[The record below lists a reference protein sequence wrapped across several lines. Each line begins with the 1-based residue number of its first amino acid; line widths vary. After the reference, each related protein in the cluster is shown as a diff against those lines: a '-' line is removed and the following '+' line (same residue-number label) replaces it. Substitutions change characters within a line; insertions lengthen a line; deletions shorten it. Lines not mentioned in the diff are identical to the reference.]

1 MRDILRPIY
10 QERASLPNT
19 LSVLYIEKKPD
30 EDAATNLFDAILFIV
45 VKEQDQP
52 LYVKH
57 YRYEDKKAALYVV
70 AEEQL
75 KEWMLYGTNNN
86 IFEWITEGLILF
98 DRNEY
103 MARLKDEV
111 RDFPFHE
118 RKVKI
123 GTEFAKLIRRYLNGK
138 DFFKQRQYLDAYNHI
153 IHALHHLARL
163 AVIENGFHPEITV
176 WNQVKQI
183 DLQIFKL
190 YEELVTSEESLEKRL
205 ELLFLASE
213 FHIYSK
219 TPFGAQHLLEL
230 MEEREE
236 WTIDEL
242 LFHPG
247 LQSYSIDLPVL
258 LEFLIEKNM
267 IEEITVPTKGPEI
280 FHRRYRVPKK
290 Q

>member
-1 MRDILRPIY
+1 M
-10 QERASLPNT
+10 
-19 LSVLYIEKKPD
+19 
-30 EDAATNLFDAILFIV
+30 
-45 VKEQDQP
+45 KEQEQP

-57 YRYEDKKAALYVV
+57 YRYEGKKAALYIV
-70 AEEQL
+70 AENQM
-75 KEWMLYGTNNN
+75 KEWLLYGTNSKM
-86 IFEWITEGLILF
+86 IEWIAEGQILF

-103 MARLKDEV
+103 MAQLKNEV
-111 RDFPFHE
+111 RDFPFQE

-123 GTEFAKLIRRYLNGK
+123 GAEFSKLIRRYLAGK
-138 DFFKQRQYLDAYNHI
+138 DFFKQGQYLDAYNHM

-213 FHIYSK
+213 FLIYSR
-219 TPFGAQHLLEL
+219 TPLGTQHLLEI
-230 MEEREE
+230 MEQKED

-242 LFHPG
+242 LSHPC
-247 LQSYSIDLPVL
+247 LKPYSIDLTVL

-267 IEEITVPTKGPEI
+267 IEEVAVPTKGPEI
-280 FHRRYRVPKK
+280 YHCHYRAVKK
-290 Q
+290 H